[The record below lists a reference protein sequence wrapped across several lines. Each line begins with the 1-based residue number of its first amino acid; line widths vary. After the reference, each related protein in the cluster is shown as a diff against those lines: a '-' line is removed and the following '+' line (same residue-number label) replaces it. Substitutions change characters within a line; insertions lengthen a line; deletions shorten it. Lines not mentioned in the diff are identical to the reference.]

1 MSRSGSWLRTAASAG
16 FALLCATVFLSVCSS
31 FSTAQEA
38 VNPPKRVLILY
49 SFDNEQG
56 VFPGF
61 DHAFRSQL
69 RTSAHSHVEFFSEY
83 LDLIRFP
90 STAHA
95 QDLVKLLRLKYAGEK
110 PDLIVPVS
118 YPAVEFLEGEGKDL
132 FPGTPMVALFNARRL
147 GPKLGSEGEA
157 KRSVTVLA
165 TTEQP
170 MRSLDLALRL
180 EPDTQHVAV
189 VIGSSSLEK
198 YWLDQYKQDFAPY
211 AKKLDFIYLAGLQ
224 MSELL
229 KQVAVLPAHSVIVM
243 TMFFEDASGQFF
255 LEEEATDM
263 IVREADAPVYAD
275 FTSYIGHGVVGGH
288 MTNTELLGQ
297 ELAGIAV
304 PVLNGQEGPRIPIV
318 MDNSD
323 QDVVDWRQL
332 RHWGISEKRLPPTA
346 LELYREQTAWEHYRT
361 LIISSLALG
370 VVEAILILA
379 LVFSVH
385 RRKQA
390 EKQLVR
396 EKTLA
401 DAVIESLPGV
411 FLLKD
416 NAGKHVRWNKNA
428 QMIHRYGLG
437 KEHIDLINIAD
448 HDKEAVRKAEQDVL
462 DFGSSQVEAE
472 VLLKDNRTAPFF
484 LTGVRVE
491 LEGKPYIAAV
501 GIDLTQS
508 KKAEAAVRESEAEL
522 RSFVEHAP
530 YGIGT
535 ISVQQNRFLHANPA
549 LVKML
554 GYKSEADVLALVV
567 SRDLYRDGDS
577 RSQPTRADF
586 FSALEFIWK
595 RKDGKPVTVR
605 ASGRRIP
612 RTHNQGD
619 IIEIIAEDVT
629 ARRLLEEQ
637 LRHAQKLEALG
648 QLSGS
653 VAHDFNNLISV
664 IIGYSELLSA
674 NPKSEGPM
682 REHVETIRKAG
693 ERAASLTAQLLAFS
707 RRQAVQPKVV
717 NLNSLIRETQ
727 KILQQLAREDV
738 EQRITLDPKLEA
750 IKADPGQM
758 VQVIMNL
765 VVNSRDAMPDGGRLT
780 IETANVAFAEM
791 TTIGGIVVPAYNY
804 VKLSVSD
811 TGMGMDAETQA
822 QIFEPFFTTKEAGK
836 GTGLGLATVYGI
848 VKKSGGYIFAQSEI
862 GKGTTFNIYFPQF
875 VRGLEDDSM
884 EVESSSLRHNENGHG
899 SETLLVVE
907 DEPAFRD
914 LLRDG
919 LESRGY
925 EVLLASNGVHAM
937 QVAEQYTGPIRLLIT
952 DVIMP
957 QMSGP
962 ELARSLRKVR
972 SSTDVLYMSGY
983 TDNKVGD
990 ILSSDE
996 LTLIQKPFY
1005 IDDLVRKIQEI
1016 LARGAAPAS
1025 HSSSVS
1031 Q

>member
-1 MSRSGSWLRTAASAG
+1 MSRSGSWLRTAASVG
-16 FALLCATVFLSVCSS
+16 FALLRATVVLSVCSS

-38 VNPPKRVLILY
+38 ESLPKRVLILY

-56 VFPGF
+56 VYPGF
-61 DHAFRSQL
+61 DHALRSQL
-69 RTSAHSHVEFFSEY
+69 RTRAHSHVEFFSEY
-83 LDLIRFP
+83 LDLLRFP

-95 QDLVKLLRLKYAGEK
+95 QDLVKLLRLKYAEQK

-118 YPAVEFLEGEGKDL
+118 YPAVQFLEGEGKDL
-132 FPGTPMVALFNARRL
+132 FPGTPIVALFNARRL
-147 GPKLGSEGEA
+147 EPKLGGASGV
-157 KRSVTVLA
+157 KRSMTVLA
-165 TTEQP
+165 TNEQP
-170 MRSLDLALRL
+170 ARSLDLALRL
-180 EPDTQHVAV
+180 QPDTQHVAV
-189 VIGSSSLEK
+189 VIGSSPLEK

-211 AKKLDFIYLAGLQ
+211 AKKLDVIYLAGLP
-224 MSELL
+224 MSELV
-229 KQVAVLPAHSVIVM
+229 KQVALLPAHTVIVM
-243 TMFFEDASGQFF
+243 AILFEDANGQFF
-255 LEEEATDM
+255 LQEEAMDM
-263 IVREADAPVYAD
+263 IVREARAPVYA
-275 FTSYIGHGVVGGH
+275 TYSSYLGHGVVGGH

-297 ELAGIAV
+297 QLAVLAL
-304 PVLNGQEGPRIPIV
+304 PVLNGQDAAGIPMV
-318 MDNSD
+318 MDNSA
-323 QDVVDWRQL
+323 QNIVDWRQL
-332 RHWGISEKRLPPTA
+332 RRWGISEKRVPPTT
-346 LELYREQTAWEHYRT
+346 LELYREQTAWERYRT
-361 LIISSLALG
+361 LIIASLALG

-379 LVFSVH
+379 LVLSVH
-385 RRKQA
+385 RRRHA
-390 EKQLVR
+390 EKQLLR

-411 FLLKD
+411 FILKD
-416 NAGKHVRWNKNA
+416 DTGKHVRWNKNA
-428 QMIHRYGLG
+428 QMIHRYPLQDDLGLA
-437 KEHIDLINIAD
+437 NITD
-448 HDKEAVRKAEQDVL
+448 RSKDAVRQAEREAFERGSSEIEADVL
-462 DFGSSQVEAE
+462 LEDGT
-472 VLLKDNRTAPFF
+472 TAPFYF
-484 LTGVRVE
+484 TGVRVE
-491 LEGKPYIAAV
+491 LEGKPHLAAV

-522 RSFVEHAP
+522 RSLVEHAP

-535 ISVQQNRFLHANPA
+535 ISVRQNRFLHANPA

-554 GYKSEADVLALVV
+554 GYRSEAEVLALVV
-567 SRDLYRDGDS
+567 SRDLYCDGDS
-577 RSQPTRADF
+577 RWQPTQADF
-586 FSALEFIWK
+586 FSALELIWK

-612 RTHNQGD
+612 STHNQGD

-629 ARRLLEEQ
+629 ARRVLEEQ

-664 IIGYSELLSA
+664 IIGYSELLTA

-717 NLNSLIRETQ
+717 NMNSLIRETQ

-738 EQRITLDPKLEA
+738 EQRITLAPALGT

-780 IETANVAFAEM
+780 IETANVAFAER
-791 TTIGGIVVPAYNY
+791 TTIGGIVVPADNY
-804 VKLSVSD
+804 VRLSVSD

-848 VKKSGGYIFAQSEI
+848 VKKSGGYVFAESEI

-925 EVLLASNGVHAM
+925 EVLLAANGVDAM
-937 QVAEQYTGPIRLLIT
+937 QVAEQYTGSIRLLIT

-983 TDNKVGD
+983 TDDKVGD

-1016 LARGAAPAS
+1016 LARGTAHA
-1025 HSSSVS
+1025 SSSGS
-1031 Q
+1031 SISR